1 MPSLE
6 DIPTLPPKTTP
17 SGSDLVALHDQT
29 EVGNSRTKRAT
40 CLSLTTASLIA
51 LPGPFADDPEASSEG
66 VAIGYP
72 YKTAAG
78 GLAFRLS

>member
-17 SGSDLVALHDQT
+17 AGSDLVALHDQT
-29 EVGNSRTKRAT
+29 EVGNSRTKRVT
-40 CLSLTTASLIA
+40 CQSLVTEMLIT
-51 LPGPFADDPEASSEG
+51 LPGPYADDAEAALYAVE
-66 VAIGYP
+66 VGYP